1 MSSFFDEALAAWGAL
16 GEEQH
21 QQRMAAVKM
30 IIEGVRR
37 LIVVPWRD
45 EDGFK
50 TMLDT
55 VLEQAAG
62 KQTKLNVE
70 VRCFQRG

>member
-1 MSSFFDEALAAWGAL
+1 
-16 GEEQH
+16 
-21 QQRMAAVKM
+21 M

-37 LIVVPWRD
+37 LIVVLWRD
-45 EDGFK
+45 KDGFK

-62 KQTKLNVE
+62 KQTKLSVE